1 MTRTKQTLKKMR
13 CPASRAQVTAT
24 AVLCVLALLTGCVS
38 LPSKQ
43 AVPGAIECDLFH
55 APTDKEIRSVGFV
68 SRVKKLTERIKTT
81 GDSQIRASLYLRLT
95 TLLMDHRNPGR
106 DYVRATR
113 ELGYYLAVSGDIGC
127 ANTAR
132 NVHGILKQLKYS
144 GSSSE
149 TGQLKE
155 KVNSLSQE
163 LEQCRESFTS
173 CNETVRRLQEIELD
187 MERKR
192 RTIR

>member
-1 MTRTKQTLKKMR
+1 MTRQKQTLKKMK
-13 CPASRAQVTAT
+13 CPASRAQVTAI
-24 AVLCVLALLTGCVS
+24 AVLCALALLAGCVS

-43 AVPGAIECDLFH
+43 AVPDAIECDIFR

-68 SRVKKLTERIKTT
+68 SRVKKLTEQIKTA
-81 GDSQIRASLYLRLT
+81 GDSQIRASLHLRLT

-106 DYVRATR
+106 NYIRAAR
-113 ELGYYLAVSGDIGC
+113 ELGYYLALSGDIGC
-127 ANTAR
+127 ADTAR

-149 TGQLKE
+149 TGQLKK

-163 LEQCRESFTS
+163 LEQYRESFET
-173 CNETVRRLQEIELD
+173 CNDTVRRLQEIELQ

-192 RTIR
+192 RMIR